1 MLKIAVSGHIKL
13 LNESEVRKNITLS
26 LQYFQAIDK
35 DLLAISALAAG
46 ADTIFAQEA
55 IKLNITVRYILPFE
69 LKVYEENFSP
79 SELIVLQGLLSKNEQ
94 KYEVVSSLKDT
105 SQETRNEAYLAV
117 GKHLVE
123 ECDILL
129 VVWDGKDAQGKGG
142 TGDVVAYAHTQNK
155 PVHIIKGVRE
165 GTEPSQNEVD
175 SVFGTLD
182 KEAIK
187 YKQRLFIPAWGFGIV
202 ISMLAVICFAVS
214 VNFKESLSHDKM
226 FILALLEVIF
236 LGISSIL
243 LLYFARRW
251 KQKFLISRRD
261 AEYLRTLNWYKA
273 AEIPIPTI
281 EHPTYKISDGI
292 RKIEQEIT
300 VGIKKLGDFDNAKR
314 IAWSFAKEQAN
325 YHKGTRIETYKNDL
339 HKTEKALNAIKVLF
353 IFCIVIKFFVELA
366 TLILHWNAEHFLSF
380 LNTALIILP
389 ATFAALEGIMF
400 FSEWERNITISE
412 SKVKKL
418 EKSCQD
424 IMNATDETTLLKE
437 TAELRHILE
446 IENSDW
452 AKRYEKKI
460 VDFKFF

>member
-1 MLKIAVSGHIKL
+1 MLKIAISGHIKL
-13 LNESEVRKNITLS
+13 LNESEVRRNIALS
-26 LQYFQAIDK
+26 LQYLQAVDK
-35 DLLAISALAAG
+35 DLQTISALAAG

-55 IKLNITVRYILPFE
+55 IKLNIPVRYILPYE
-69 LKVYEENFSP
+69 LKVYEEDFSP
-79 SELIVLQGLLSKNEQ
+79 SQLTVLQDLLAQNKQ
-94 KYEVVSSLKDT
+94 QYEVVSSLKDT
-105 SQETRNEAYLAV
+105 KSETKNEAYFAV
-117 GKHLVE
+117 GKRLVDK
-123 ECDILL
+123 CDILL
-129 VVWDGKDAQGKGG
+129 VVWDGQDAQGKGG
-142 TGDVVAYAHTQNK
+142 TGDVVEYARTQNK

-165 GTEPSQNEVD
+165 GFEPSQNEVD
-175 SVFGTLD
+175 SIFGTLD
-182 KEAIK
+182 REAVK
-187 YKQRLFIPAWGFGIV
+187 YKQRRFIHAWGFGIV

-251 KQKFLISRRD
+251 KQKFLVNRRD

-273 AEIPIPTI
+273 AKIPIPTI
-281 EHPTYKISDGI
+281 KHPTYKISDGI
-292 RKIEQEIT
+292 GKIEQEIT
-300 VGIKKLGDFDNAKR
+300 AGIEKLGDFDNAKR

-325 YHKGTRIETYKNDL
+325 YQKGTRIETYKNDL

-353 IFCIVIKFFVELA
+353 IFCIVVKFFVELA
-366 TLILHWNAEHFLSF
+366 TLFLHWEAEHFLSF

-400 FSEWERNITISE
+400 FSEWERNIVISE

-418 EKSCQD
+418 ETSCQD

-452 AKRYEKKI
+452 AIRYEKKI